1 VTTWDPSGSRLGEGL
16 GVSSSDDTSSAAS
29 PATNDDEVVAS
40 SGSGDGPAARSPSEF
55 VERLYRS
62 SNSYADRLSPE
73 ELSWVDVDLGLNEHM
88 LELAR
93 EGLQV
98 IVTGNPGD
106 GKTHLIERLR
116 ADLEKLGTQV
126 LTDANVLSDQEI
138 LANWRACYEAGR
150 PMVLAINEWPL
161 FVLRRHLL
169 AQDFK
174 PLGEAL
180 RQVQQA
186 VFYGDQH
193 PPAASD
199 QARVIDL
206 SLRNVLAPT
215 VVLAVIDKLC
225 DPRFYQG
232 LSAEDPAIANRDALR
247 TTRVRERLT
256 ALLHE
261 VARRGHHA
269 TMRQLVGFLAY
280 LITGGRPMVDRLA
293 DHRQVHA
300 LHYAHLAFE
309 GGVGPLFDAVRE
321 SFDPATV
328 THPRHDTDLWR
339 GVTTAASWVGATS
352 PGGVQSLPTEA
363 RISAYRRLKRRF
375 YFEHVAGADLLK
387 LLPLDER
394 RFDALASAGTDGGA
408 NVVRDLLL
416 ALNRFYEP
424 DCPDTERD
432 QLVLWQSHRFDV
444 RSPDTFLS
452 LHAVPASRF
461 RISPS
466 RFAPWVDAWLPAEQ
480 RLTATF
486 ALAVVDGHGSDTRLL
501 VDRSLYLTL
510 AEAHWGLGRASWSR
524 SATRRVTRF
533 VDQIHN
539 SVDLA
544 GSDIVD
550 VRIRNVVKDIEA
562 KIEIQRQPARYRL

>member
-1 VTTWDPSGSRLGEGL
+1 MGFGAD
-16 GVSSSDDTSSAAS
+16 
-29 PATNDDEVVAS
+29 PAT
-40 SGSGDGPAARSPSEF
+40 RSPSEF

-62 SNSYADRLSPE
+62 SNSYADRLSAE
-73 ELSWVDVDLGLNEHM
+73 ELDWVDVDLGLNEHM
-88 LELAR
+88 LALAS

-98 IVTGNPGD
+98 LVTGNPGD
-106 GKTHLIERLR
+106 GKTHVIERLR
-116 ADLEKLGTQV
+116 PDLEKIGTQV
-126 LTDANVLSDQEI
+126 LTDANVLSDREI
-138 LANWRACYEAGR
+138 LTHWRACHEAGR

-161 FVLRRHLL
+161 FVLRRHPL
-169 AQDFK
+169 AQDFE

-186 VFYGDQH
+186 VYYGDQH
-193 PPAASD
+193 PPAAC
-199 QARVIDL
+199 QQVRVIDL
-206 SLRNVLAPT
+206 SLRNVLAPS
-215 VVLAVIDKLC
+215 VVLAVIDRLC
-225 DPRFYQG
+225 DPRFYRG
-232 LSAEDPAIANRDALR
+232 LTAGDPAISNRDAMS
-247 TTRVRERLT
+247 TPRVRERLT

-261 VARRGHHA
+261 VAKRGHHA
-269 TMRQLVGFLAY
+269 TMRQLVGFIAY
-280 LITGGRPMVDRLA
+280 VITGGRPMADRLA
-293 DHRQVHA
+293 GRQLHVQ
-300 LHYAHLAFE
+300 HYAHLAFE
-309 GGVGPLFDAVRE
+309 GGVGPLFDAIRA

-328 THPRHDTDLWR
+328 THPRHDTELWR
-339 GVTTAASWVGATS
+339 GSTDPAKWSGMAT
-352 PGGVQSLPTEA
+352 PGGVQSLPNDD
-363 RISAYRRLKRRF
+363 RVDAYRFLKRRF
-375 YFEHVAGADLLK
+375 YFEHLAGEDLLRM
-387 LLPLDER
+387 LPLDER
-394 RFDALASAGTDGGA
+394 RFDALASSGTDGGS

-424 DCPDTERD
+424 NCPDTERD

-444 RSPDTFLS
+444 RAPDTFLS

-461 RISPS
+461 RINPS
-466 RFAPWVDAWLPAEQ
+466 RIAPWVEAWLRPEQ

-486 ALAVVDGHGSDTRLL
+486 ALAIVDGHGSATRLI

-544 GSDIVD
+544 DSDIVD
-550 VRIRNVVKDIEA
+550 VRIRNVVRDIEA

>member
-1 VTTWDPSGSRLGEGL
+1 
-16 GVSSSDDTSSAAS
+16 
-29 PATNDDEVVAS
+29 
-40 SGSGDGPAARSPSEF
+40 
-55 VERLYRS
+55 
-62 SNSYADRLSPE
+62 
-73 ELSWVDVDLGLNEHM
+73 M
-88 LELAR
+88 LELAGD
-93 EGLQV
+93 GLQV

-126 LTDANVLSDQEI
+126 LTDANVMSDQEI
-138 LANWRACYEAGR
+138 LTVWRTCYEVKR

-161 FVLRRHLL
+161 FVLRRDPL
-169 AQDFK
+169 AEDFK

-180 RQVQQA
+180 RQVQHA
-186 VFYGDQH
+186 VHYGDQQ
-193 PPAASD
+193 PPSASD
-199 QARVIDL
+199 QVRVIDL

-215 VVLAVIDKLC
+215 VVLSVIDKLC

-232 LSAEDPAIANRDALR
+232 LTQGDPAIANRDALR
-247 TTRVRERLT
+247 TKRVRERLT

-280 LITGGRPMVDRLA
+280 LITGGRPMIDRLA
-293 DHRQVHA
+293 DRQVHT

-339 GVTTAASWVGATS
+339 GSTTAANWVDGTS
-352 PGGVQSLPTEA
+352 PIGVQGLPTDA
-363 RISAYRRLKRRF
+363 RVDAYRRLKRRF
-375 YFEHVAGADLLK
+375 YFEHAAGADLLK

-394 RFDALASAGTDGGA
+394 RFDDLASAGTDGGS

-416 ALNRFYEP
+416 ALNRFYQP

-452 LHAVPASRF
+452 LHTVPASRF
-461 RISPS
+461 RIRPS
-466 RFAPWVDAWLPAEQ
+466 RFAPWVDAWLPPEQ
-480 RLTATF
+480 RRTATF
-486 ALAVVDGHGSDTRLL
+486 ALAVVDGHGSDARLL

-524 SATRRVTRF
+524 SATRRVARF

-544 GSDIVD
+544 DSDIVD
-550 VRIRNVVKDIEA
+550 VRIRNVAKDIEA